1 MTNKKILGLIGLSA
15 RARKIS
21 FGADSVETQAK
32 KGKVKLF
39 IISEDASERTK
50 DKFNKLA
57 IQCNIPIIIHGSIE
71 ELSKAIGKNNKAI
84 LGIEDINL
92 SREIEKINNG
102 GEAIG

>member
-39 IISEDASERTK
+39 IIAEDASERTK
-50 DKFNKLA
+50 DKFNKLT
-57 IQCNIPIIIHGSIE
+57 NISQFTFQH
-71 ELSKAIGKNNKAI
+71 
-84 LGIEDINL
+84 
-92 SREIEKINNG
+92 EKSVI
-102 GEAIG
+102 

>member
-39 IISEDASERTK
+39 IIAEDASERTK

-84 LGIEDINL
+84 VCIKDNNFATAIKNILMEGI
-92 SREIEKINNG
+92 
-102 GEAIG
+102 